1 HRARADTRLLHPEPA
16 RRAGAPLLRPGR
28 LARRSPRR
36 VRAPADRRG
45 ALPARGS
52 VPAPG
57 AALATPRAGHRMS
70 LLETRGLSKHFGGV
84 HAVAGLDLTL
94 AEGEVLGLIGPNG
107 AGKTTAFNLLSGFLA
122 PDAGEIRFRGRS
134 LLGLKPHTICQLGLA
149 RTFQIVRPF
158 PRLSVL
164 DNVMV
169 SFGETLAE
177 GPPAVIASHPRV
189 IEAYLGE
196 EYVHAAPPR

>member
-1 HRARADTRLLHPEPA
+1 YYITFTGNPRQFQFQDARVYYYVALVLMLTATGVVAWLERRRFGVYLSAIREDESACEALGVDTFRYKMLAMMLSSFLTGVG
-16 RRAGAPLLRPGR
+16 GAFYAFYLFSLQP
-28 LARRSPRR
+28 
-36 VRAPADRRG
+36 
-45 ALPARGS
+45 GS
-52 VPAPG
+52 V
-57 AALATPRAGHRMS
+57 
-70 LLETRGLSKHFGGV
+70 FG
-84 HAVAGLDLTL
+84 LTL

-169 SFGETLAE
+169 GALA
-177 GPPAVIASHPRV
+177 R
-189 IEAYLGE
+189 
-196 EYVHAAPPR
+196 